1 MCRIKLTRQFWCG
14 IVVGLSAGSALR
26 SISSRGLGQSNIRRI
41 YALVAPA
48 YGLSDLY
55 GLGQMP
61 RMRRIAVQ
69 RLGLEPGAS
78 VLEVSCGTGANFSNL
93 QVQIGPSGRL
103 VGVDYTP
110 AMLAQA
116 HRLVERRGWQ
126 NVELL
131 QADAAQLELGEQFDA
146 VLWTLATTVVPD
158 WQAALERA
166 VAHVKPGG
174 WLVVGDFCF
183 SARWYAQFFNWYADL
198 MGTSGGAD
206 IGRRAWELLPHY
218 LVNVGHE
225 DLLFGF
231 LYVAWG
237 QKQPTG

>member
-1 MCRIKLTRQFWCG
+1 MKLTRQFWWG
-14 IVVGLSAGSALR
+14 VVVGLSAGSVL
-26 SISSRGLGQSNIRRI
+26 RGLSRRGYSQANIRRI

-48 YGLSDLY
+48 YNWSDLF

-61 RMRRIAVQ
+61 RMRRVAVQ

-78 VLEVSCGTGANFSNL
+78 VLEVACGTGANFANL
-93 QVQIGPSGRL
+93 QAQIGPSGRL

-116 HRLVERRGWQ
+116 RRLVERRGWR

-131 QADAAQLELGEQFDA
+131 QADAAQLDLGQQFDA
-146 VLWTLATTVVPD
+146 VLCTLATTVVPG

-166 VAHVKPGG
+166 AAHLKPGG
-174 WLVVGDFCF
+174 RLVLSDFCL
-183 SARWYAQFFNWYADL
+183 SERWYAQFFNWYVDL
-198 MGTSGGAD
+198 LGAIGGAD
-206 IGRRAWELLPHY
+206 VGRRAWELLPRY
-218 LVNVGHE
+218 LVNVGRE

-237 QKQPTG
+237 EKL